1 MLGISWEWWILY
13 GEILLVAILG
23 LLYVGI
29 KLKQI
34 LRLHLGV
41 AQELTKHT
49 EIIQGLSKLGAK
61 LIQIFTSSIEYG
73 PKIDETDE
81 NSEIFTLKKEP

>member
-1 MLGISWEWWILY
+1 MLGISCEWWILY
-13 GEILLVAILG
+13 GVILLVAILG
-23 LLYVGI
+23 FLFIGT

-49 EIIQGLSKLGAK
+49 EMFQELANLNSK
-61 LIQIFTSSIEYG
+61 LIQLLMSSNGHRPE
-73 PKIDETDE
+73 IDETNE
-81 NSEIFTLKKEP
+81 K